1 MKIGKFDLKV
11 VVVENMPEDE
21 ARFMQ
26 QIGGVEIKDGKL
38 VCTYKELG
46 RIINIG
52 KPAGE

>member
-1 MKIGKFDLKV
+1 MKIGEFDLKV
-11 VVVENMPEDE
+11 LTIENMPENE

-26 QIGGVEIKDGKL
+26 QTGVEIKDGKL

-52 KPAGE
+52 KPDKE